1 MIPINLTISIG
12 LLSTAIEHTIKTLVK
27 IKKIPDSTEV
37 ESRVSKALTLLQI
50 SKRRLEKIK
59 KNMIC

>member
-1 MIPINLTISIG
+1 MTPINFTISIG
-12 LLSTAIEHTIKTLVK
+12 LISTAIEYTVKTLVK
-27 IKKIPDSTEV
+27 IENIPDLIEV
-37 ESRVSKALTLLQI
+37 ENRVSKALTLLQI